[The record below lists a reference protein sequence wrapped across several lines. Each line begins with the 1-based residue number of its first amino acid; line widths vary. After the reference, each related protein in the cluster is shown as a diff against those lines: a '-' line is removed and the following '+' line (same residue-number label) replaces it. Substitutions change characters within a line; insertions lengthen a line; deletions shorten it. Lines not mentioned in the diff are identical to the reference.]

1 MVYWGKV
8 MQADS
13 SLGQKMACALD
24 STEKPLMLDQESSM
38 QAIEYPI
45 SKSSIECVRKLV
57 GEETQKVHSTS
68 TRFAIS
74 CICL

>member
-24 STEKPLMLDQESSM
+24 STEKPLMLDQEITSAM
-38 QAIEYPI
+38 QATEYPI
-45 SKSSIECVRKLV
+45 SRSSTECVRATV
-57 GEETQKVHSTS
+57 GEETQKVNYT
-68 TRFAIS
+68 
-74 CICL
+74 